1 MLCIAL
7 AVLLA
12 AGAVGIYLEGTARV
26 AENPQESIYT
36 AERAAEKL
44 APAVPLLIAAAAL
57 AVLGIALGAKDPKAG
72 KPAGKAACAPPAAE
86 LKNAGVIRA
95 AVVVAAAAFIL
106 AGVLNGSARD
116 ALIKAIHICTECVGL
131 G

>member
-26 AENPQESIYT
+26 AENPRESIYT
-36 AERAAEKL
+36 AERAADKL
-44 APAVPLLIAAAAL
+44 APAVPLLVAAVAL
-57 AVLGIALGAKDPKAG
+57 AVLGIALGVKDPKAG
-72 KPAGKAACAPPAAE
+72 KPAKAQGPVTPKAE
-86 LKNAGVIRA
+86 MKHAGVIRA

-116 ALIKAIHICTECVGL
+116 VLIKAIHICTECVGL

>member
-1 MLCIAL
+1 MLTRIM
-7 AVLLA
+7 VR
-12 AGAVGIYLEGTARV
+12 GGRV
-26 AENPQESIYT
+26 
-36 AERAAEKL
+36 ER
-44 APAVPLLIAAAAL
+44 
-57 AVLGIALGAKDPKAG
+57 KAG

-116 ALIKAIHICTECVGL
+116 VLIKAIHICTECVGL

>member
-12 AGAVGIYLEGTARV
+12 AGAVGIYVEGTARV
-26 AENPQESIYT
+26 AENPRESIYT

-57 AVLGIALGAKDPKAG
+57 AVLGTALGVKDPKAG
-72 KPAGKAACAPPAAE
+72 KPAKAQGPVTPKAE
-86 LKNAGVIRA
+86 MKHAGVIRA

-116 ALIKAIHICTECVGL
+116 VLIKAIHICTECVGL

>member
-26 AENPQESIYT
+26 AENPRESIYT

-44 APAVPLLIAAAAL
+44 GPAVPLLIAAAAL

-116 ALIKAIHICTECVGL
+116 VLIKAIHICTECVGL

>member
-12 AGAVGIYLEGTARV
+12 AGAAGIYLEGSARV

-36 AERAAEKL
+36 AESAAGRL
-44 APAVPLLIAAAAL
+44 APAVPLFIAAAAL
-57 AVLGIALGAKDPKAG
+57 AVLGIALGVKDPEAG
-72 KPAGKAACAPPAAE
+72 KPAKAGGRTAPKAE
-86 LKNAGVIRA
+86 WKHAGVIRA

-116 ALIKAIHICTECVGL
+116 VLVKAIHICTECVGL

>member
-26 AENPQESIYT
+26 AENPRESIYT

-44 APAVPLLIAAAAL
+44 VPAVPLLIAAAAL

-116 ALIKAIHICTECVGL
+116 VLIKAIHICTECVGL

>member
-72 KPAGKAACAPPAAE
+72 KPAGKAACAPA
-86 LKNAGVIRA
+86 A
-95 AVVVAAAAFIL
+95 AVPCCPPA
-106 AGVLNGSARD
+106 
-116 ALIKAIHICTECVGL
+116 T
-131 G
+131 

>member
-57 AVLGIALGAKDPKAG
+57 AVLGITLGVKDPKAG

-116 ALIKAIHICTECVGL
+116 VLIKAIHICTECVGL

>member
-26 AENPQESIYT
+26 AENPRESIYT
-36 AERAAEKL
+36 AERAAEKR

-116 ALIKAIHICTECVGL
+116 VLIKAIHICTECVGL

>member
-12 AGAVGIYLEGTARV
+12 AGAVGIYQEGTARV
-26 AENPQESIYT
+26 AENPRESIYT

-72 KPAGKAACAPPAAE
+72 KPAGQAACAPPAAE

-116 ALIKAIHICTECVGL
+116 VLIKAIHICTECVGL

>member
-72 KPAGKAACAPPAAE
+72 KPAGKDACAPPGAE

-116 ALIKAIHICTECVGL
+116 VLIKAIHICTECVGL

>member
-12 AGAVGIYLEGTARV
+12 AGAVGIYVEGTARV
-26 AENPQESIYT
+26 AENPRESIYT

-116 ALIKAIHICTECVGL
+116 VLIKAIHICTECVGL

>member
-1 MLCIAL
+1 MNSKKRTFFTILT
-7 AVLLA
+7 VL
-12 AGAVGIYLEGTARV
+12 
-26 AENPQESIYT
+26 
-36 AERAAEKL
+36 
-44 APAVPLLIAAAAL
+44 
-57 AVLGIALGAKDPKAG
+57 VLGIALGAKDPKAG

-116 ALIKAIHICTECVGL
+116 VLIKAIHICTECVGL

>member
-1 MLCIAL
+1 MLCILL
-7 AVLLA
+7 AALLA
-12 AGAVGIYLEGTARV
+12 AGAVGILREGTARV

-36 AERAAEKL
+36 AEGAAGRL

-57 AVLGIALGAKDPKAG
+57 AVLGIALGVKDPKAG
-72 KPAGKAACAPPAAE
+72 KPAGKTAYVPPAAE
-86 LKNAGVIRA
+86 PKHTGVIRA

-106 AGVLNGSARD
+106 AGILNGSARD
-116 ALIKAIHICTECVGL
+116 VLVKAVHICTECIGL

>member
-12 AGAVGIYLEGTARV
+12 AGAAGIYLEGSARV
-26 AENPQESIYT
+26 AENPQESICT
-36 AERAAEKL
+36 AESAADKL
-44 APAVPLLIAAAAL
+44 APAVPLFIAAAAL
-57 AVLGIALGAKDPKAG
+57 AVLGIVLGVKDPKAG
-72 KPAGKAACAPPAAE
+72 KPAKAEGPVTPKADW
-86 LKNAGVIRA
+86 KHAGVIRA
-95 AVVVAAAAFIL
+95 AVVVAAAVFIL

-116 ALIKAIHICTECVGL
+116 VLVKAIHICTECVGL

>member
-36 AERAAEKL
+36 AEGAAGRL
-44 APAVPLLIAAAAL
+44 APAVPLFIAAAAL
-57 AVLGIALGAKDPKAG
+57 AVLGIALGVKDPKAG
-72 KPAGKAACAPPAAE
+72 KAAKAQGPVTPKAE
-86 LKNAGVIRA
+86 MKHAGVIRA

-116 ALIKAIHICTECVGL
+116 VLIKAIHICTECVGL

>member
-12 AGAVGIYLEGTARV
+12 AGAVGIYLEGSALV
-26 AENPQESIYT
+26 AEDPRESIYT

-44 APAVPLLIAAAAL
+44 APAIPLLIAAAAL
-57 AVLGIALGAKDPKAG
+57 AVLGIALGVKDPKAG

-116 ALIKAIHICTECVGL
+116 VLIKAIHICTECVGL

>member
-12 AGAVGIYLEGTARV
+12 AGAAGIYREGSARV

-36 AERAAEKL
+36 AESAAGRL
-44 APAVPLLIAAAAL
+44 APAVPLFIAAAAL
-57 AVLGIALGAKDPKAG
+57 AVLGIALGVKDPKAG
-72 KPAGKAACAPPAAE
+72 KPAKISGPVTPKAEP
-86 LKNAGVIRA
+86 KHAGVIRA
-95 AVVVAAAAFIL
+95 AVVVAAAVFIL

-116 ALIKAIHICTECVGL
+116 VLVKAIHICTECVGL

>member
-12 AGAVGIYLEGTARV
+12 AGAAGIYLEGSARV

-36 AERAAEKL
+36 AESAAGRL
-44 APAVPLLIAAAAL
+44 APAVPLFIAAAAL

-116 ALIKAIHICTECVGL
+116 VLIKAIHICTECVGL

>member
-36 AERAAEKL
+36 AERATEKL

-116 ALIKAIHICTECVGL
+116 VLIKAIHICTECVGL